1 MKKKKQNKK
10 IKKEKPKLNHL
21 GFPHDDPY
29 GLAEAFWKIFTK
41 PNGVKLLKKKLKS
54 IVSAIQLMIHMD

>member
-10 IKKEKPKLNHL
+10 IKKEKSKLNHL

-41 PNGVKLLKKKLKS
+41 PNGVK
-54 IVSAIQLMIHMD
+54 